1 MKKIV
6 VGILAHVD
14 SGKTTLSEAMLY
26 RAGSIKK
33 LGRVDHRDSFLDTF
47 SLERDR
53 GITIFSKQA
62 VLNYGDTTFT
72 LLDTPGHVDFSAET
86 ERTMQVLDYA
96 VLVISATDG
105 VQSHTATIWKL
116 LAKYNVPCFLFV
128 NKMDLDGADKAR
140 VLSELKAKLSDGCI
154 DFDNTN
160 EAEFLENAAMCGEAL
175 LNEYAETQTL
185 KKASLVRAIRQR
197 QIFPC
202 LFGSALKLTGVDE
215 FLQCLHDYTQMP
227 LYGSDFAAKVYKISE
242 DKGQKLTFLKV
253 TGGRL
258 KVKEVLAGR
267 GNQNGEKV
275 NQIRIY
281 SGEKFTTADTA
292 DAGTVCA
299 VTGIT
304 FARPGDGLGA
314 EKDTGLPILEPV
326 FTYRL
331 RIPENV
337 TTHTVLE
344 KMRILESEDPQLK
357 VLWNER
363 LNEIQVQLMGD
374 IQLEVLQS
382 VLAERFDIHATFSK
396 GNIIYKETIA
406 ETVEGVGHFEPLRH
420 YAEVHLLLKP
430 GQRDS
435 GLVFKTQCKE
445 DVLDK
450 NWQRLILTHLYEK
463 THVGVLT
470 GAPITDMEIILAS
483 GRAHPKHT
491 EGGDF
496 RQATYRA
503 VRQGL
508 RTAKSI
514 LLEPVYAFTL
524 EVPNENVGRAMTDI
538 QRMHGNFNAPQSDSE
553 MSTIQ
558 GTAPVATMHDYAR
571 SVMQYTHGKGRLLCS
586 LKGYAPCHNAEEVIT
601 EIGYDCDGDTDNP
614 CDSVFCAHGAGYI
627 VKWSDVKSHMHLP
640 SVLSPPKNAFTE
652 RVSQR
657 RTAAGRNVD
666 LFALDKEL
674 MQIFERTYGPI
685 KNRNYDR
692 SQNHFRLTQKAEEK
706 KYKSKNAPRYDGT
719 QYLLVDGY
727 NVIFSWDRLKELAQD
742 NMDAARN
749 ALINILCN
757 YQGYKKC
764 NVILVFDA
772 YKVKGA
778 VREVEKIDN
787 ITIVYTK
794 EAETADMYIEK
805 ASYKLAKNNQ
815 VRVVTSDAV
824 EQLIILGTGA
834 LRVSSREFQF
844 EVQAA
849 EEEIRQRIAEAF

>member
-160 EAEFLENAAMCGEAL
+160 EAEFLENAAMCNEAL

-215 FLQCLHDYTQMP
+215 FLQRLHDYTQMP
-227 LYGSDFAAKVYKISE
+227 PYGSDFAAKVYKISE

-337 TTHTVLE
+337 NTHTVLE

-586 LKGYAPCHNAEEVIT
+586 LKGYAPCHNAEEVIA

-657 RTAAGRNVD
+657 RTAAGRNAD

-805 ASYKLAKNNQ
+805 ASYKLAKSNQ